1 MEQLNLNGI
10 KVLELANVLA
20 GPGVSATLAELGAT
34 VVKVENLRTQGDV
47 TRTWKLP
54 NENPDSDISGYF
66 SCVNWG
72 KQSIALD
79 LLSPE
84 GLQIV
89 YGFAKHFDIIIA
101 SYKPGDAEKLKVDY
115 ESLSAL
121 NPGLI
126 YCHLTGYG
134 LHNDRAGYD
143 AIIQAETGFTFMNG
157 EPGCKP
163 VKMPVA
169 LMDILAGHNM
179 KEAILLAL
187 LNRMRNGKGT
197 YIDVSLFQSGI
208 SSLANQATNWLVGN
222 CIPKAMGSDHPN
234 IVPYGTIYF
243 TADEK
248 PIVLAVG
255 NDKQFADLCKVL
267 GCPELSVDEKYRNN
281 NLRVRHREGLQNL
294 LKGCISNFNREE
306 LLSELA
312 KRKVP
317 AGGVFDMQEVF
328 QQKESQPLMLH
339 GKTTEG
345 IALKGVKTVAFN
357 MKDHTFAN
365 DLPAPPHFGEHT
377 AKLLCDE
384 LGMKDQDIQK
394 LIENRI
400 VYDKYQNTPNSLH

>member
-1 MEQLNLNGI
+1 MEQINLNGI

-54 NENPDSDISGYF
+54 NEDPSSDISGYF

-79 LLSPE
+79 LLSHE
-84 GLQIV
+84 GLEIV
-89 YGFAKHFDIIIA
+89 YRLARNFDIVIA

-115 ESLSAL
+115 ARLSAL

-134 LHNDRAGYD
+134 LDNDRAGYD

-187 LNRMRNGKGT
+187 LNRMRSGKGT
-197 YIDVSLFQSGI
+197 YIDVSLFRSGI

-234 IVPYGTIYF
+234 IVPYGTIYY
-243 TADEK
+243 TADAK

-267 GCPELSVDEKYRNN
+267 GCPELSTDEKYRNN

-294 LKGCISNFNREE
+294 LKDCISHVKRDQ

-317 AGGVFDMQEVF
+317 AGGVLDMQEVF

-339 GKTTEG
+339 GKTAEG
-345 IALKGVKTVAFN
+345 IELKGVKTVAFN

-365 DLPAPPHFGEHT
+365 DLAAPPHFGEHT

-384 LGMKDQDIQK
+384 LGMEDQDIQK

-400 VYDKYQNTPNSLH
+400 VYDKYQNTPNGLH